1 MKTYNTPQNIIF
13 GRNAVSEAL
22 RSGREI
28 DKLLLVHNPSDLLK
42 PIIAKCR
49 KNNILIKE
57 VAPQKLDSLCNGGVH
72 QGVAIVIAEYTYCS
86 VDDILCTAN
95 KKNEDP
101 FIIICD
107 GIEDPHNLG
116 AIIRTAEAAGVHGVI
131 IPKHRNVGITPTVA
145 KTACGALEYV
155 KVARVTNLVNTINNL
170 KNQGVWIFAADIDG
184 QDWCKT
190 DFTGGCAVVIGSEGN
205 GVSQLVKRNCDSIV
219 SLPMCGNITSLNAS
233 VAAGIIM
240 YEITRQRLGIH
251 CNTIKKD

>member
-1 MKTYNTPQNIIF
+1 MKSNNSPINIIF

-28 DKLLLVHNPSDLLK
+28 DKLLIVRNPSDFIK

-72 QGVAIVIAEYTYCS
+72 QGVAIIIAEYTYCS
-86 VDDILCTAN
+86 VDDILAVAEE
-95 KKNEDP
+95 KKEDP

-116 AIIRTAEAAGVHGVI
+116 AVIRTAEAAGVHGVI
-131 IPKHRNVGITPTVA
+131 IPEHRNVGITPTVS

-155 KVARVTNLVNTINNL
+155 KVARVTNLVNTINHL
-170 KNQGVWIFAADIDG
+170 KDRGVWVFAADMDG
-184 QDWCKT
+184 EAWCKT
-190 DFTGGCAVVIGSEGN
+190 DFSGGCAVVIGSEGN
-205 GVSQLVKRNCDSIV
+205 GVSRLVKKNCDNIV

-240 YEITRQRLGIH
+240 YEITRQRLGIQSKP
-251 CNTIKKD
+251 IKKD